1 MGIEILTQKKVANI
15 VDVATQAG
23 VSPATVS
30 RYLNK
35 PDIVGAATTRRI
47 EEAID
52 RLGYVRNRLAGSLH
66 GQRTD
71 AIGLVVPTIDNAIF
85 SEMIEAF
92 STRLMHHNYTMLIA
106 SHGYDAALEGRLVRT
121 LLERRV
127 DAVVIVGLD
136 HLPETL
142 APLTERGIPF
152 MTLWA
157 YDENAP
163 YPCIGIDNEIAGWLV
178 TRYLLD
184 LGHRDIAL
192 IFAETDMNDRARAR
206 RSGALRALT
215 EAGIVPRPEWII
227 QSEYDIG
234 EAKQTAQR
242 LLSGANRPT
251 AIVSGNDI
259 IAQGAV
265 FAAHSLNRSVPGDL
279 SVVGIGDFP
288 SSAQIEPALTTVRI
302 PARRIGRTAADMILE
317 LIRDPGSMPRIHVE
331 PELKIRA
338 SAGPP
343 A

>member
-1 MGIEILTQKKVANI
+1 MSQKKVASI
-15 VDVATQAG
+15 VDVAVRAG

-30 RYLNK
+30 RYINK
-35 PDIVGAATTRRI
+35 PDIVGAATRKRI
-47 EEAID
+47 EQAIEQ
-52 RLGYVRNRLAGSLH
+52 LGYVRNRLAGSLH

-106 SHGYDAALEGRLVRT
+106 SHGYDAQLEGRLVRT

-127 DAVVIVGLD
+127 DGVVMVGLD
-136 HLPETL
+136 HLDETL
-142 APLTERGIPF
+142 TPLTERDIPF

-157 YDENAP
+157 YDENSP
-163 YPCIGIDNEIAGWLV
+163 YPCIGIDNEVAGWLV

-192 IFAETDMNDRARAR
+192 IFAEIEMNDRARAR
-206 RSGALRALT
+206 RNGAVRALT
-215 EAGIVPRPEWII
+215 EAGIVTPPDWVI

-234 EAKQTAQR
+234 EAKQTARR
-242 LLSGANRPT
+242 LLSGTHRPT

-259 IAQGAV
+259 IAQGV
-265 FAAHSLNRSVPGDL
+265 IYAAHSLNRSVPDDV

-302 PARRIGRTAADMILE
+302 PARRIGRTAADTILA
-317 LIRDPGSMPRIHVE
+317 LIQEPGSLPRIHVE
-331 PELKIRA
+331 PELKVRA
-338 SAGPP
+338 SARHPK
-343 A
+343 